1 MQAGAGIS
9 KNQREVERQTAG
21 AKAMNTKTMWL
32 AGITLCIGMSPSLA
46 AGQSLPQPLRE
57 WKVVSSVSGGIAGKI
72 SSLTVNSD
80 GKFTVLDTQLG
91 YSFDGK
97 VAGELLTRFTVALKS
112 AQMAK
117 LHSDGPV
124 IPDGFSSSLQ
134 VTTGGHDYLIEPSA
148 EFAVLLREAFDRSV
162 QQAVT
167 GTWWESAWKLCKPT
181 AQLSASQLDPAI
193 ETLVFNLD
201 GTFAVTWPGGGA
213 HTTGIPHIFIPDYRG
228 HYKVVPSSGVISM
241 QMDAGGIFVPQD
253 FAGKGYFRLDG
264 KQLILR
270 NVWFGT
276 KQVKQKPDICELTFS
291 RK

>member
-1 MQAGAGIS
+1 
-9 KNQREVERQTAG
+9 
-21 AKAMNTKTMWL
+21 MNTKNIWL
-32 AGITLCIGMSPSLA
+32 AAIALCVGMSASLA
-46 AGQSLPQPLRE
+46 TGQSLPQPLRD
-57 WKVVSSVSGGIAGKI
+57 WKVVSSVSGGIAGNI
-72 SSLTVNSD
+72 RSLTVTSD
-80 GKFTVLDTQLG
+80 RKFAVLDTQLG

-97 VAGELLTRFTVALKS
+97 VAAELLTKFAVALKS

-117 LHSDGPV
+117 LHNDGPV

-134 VTTGGHDYLIEPSA
+134 VTTSGHEYLIEPSA
-148 EFAVLLREAFDRSV
+148 ELGALLRETFDRSV

-167 GTWWESAWKLCKPT
+167 GTWWESGWKLCKT
-181 AQLSASQLDPAI
+181 AAQLSASQLDPAI
-193 ETLVFNLD
+193 ETLVFNSD

-241 QMDAGGIFVPQD
+241 QMDAGGVFVPKD
-253 FAGKGYFRLDG
+253 FAGEGTFRLDG

-276 KQVKQKPDICELTFS
+276 KQAKQKPDICELTFS